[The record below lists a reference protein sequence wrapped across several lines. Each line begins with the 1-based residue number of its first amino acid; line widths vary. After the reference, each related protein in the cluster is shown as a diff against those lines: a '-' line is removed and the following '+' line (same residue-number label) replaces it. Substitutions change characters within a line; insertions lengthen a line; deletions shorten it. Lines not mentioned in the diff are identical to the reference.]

1 MASEKRA
8 AAGERMITL
17 TSSDGKEFLVSEA
30 GARLSPHLAGMIG
43 DGDNNIALR
52 NVPSRAL
59 EEVARYCNKH
69 PAAKPSSE
77 AAGSGGAQ
85 APRNGNQELDKWD
98 RDLVGGLGSDALYDL
113 LVAADFLGIDGL
125 VDAAC
130 DSIASVIKAYETP
143 RQVREALRIP
153 DDLTDKEKEEIR
165 KKYAWFDPDG
175 M

>member
-8 AAGERMITL
+8 AAGERTITL

-43 DGDNNIALR
+43 NGHNNIALR
-52 NVPSRAL
+52 NVSSRAL
-59 EEVARYCNKH
+59 EKVARYCNKH
-69 PAAKPSSE
+69 PAKPGS
-77 AAGSGGAQ
+77 AAGSSGVQ
-85 APRNGNQELDKWD
+85 TPWNGNEELDKWD

-113 LVAADFLGIDGL
+113 LVAADFLGIEGL

-130 DSIASVIKAYETP
+130 DNIASVIKRYETP
-143 RQVREALRIP
+143 KQVREALRIP
-153 DDLTDKEKEEIR
+153 DDLTEKEKEEIR